1 MITDDLINEAARLMN
16 EQAADYERLQAA
28 CGRLAQVLIEGEP
41 AVIEA
46 ATRVGESQLLQMRAR
61 MVRIIRTLTSFA
73 EARAR
78 DSENSSLSPETRSA
92 FESAST
98 ELMTK
103 AREFQLTRQR
113 TAALT
118 SSGATFAT
126 ACIEM
131 CGIQPTTYSAPY
143 ARNGE
148 SRPWA

>member
-1 MITDDLINEAARLMN
+1 MTDDLINEAARLMN
-16 EQAADYERLQAA
+16 EQAADYERLGTA
-28 CGRLAQVLIEGEP
+28 CKRLAQVLIEGEP
-41 AVIEA
+41 SVIESM
-46 ATRVGESQLLQMRAR
+46 TRVGESQLLQMRAR
-61 MVRIIRTLTSFA
+61 MVRIIRTLTAFA
-73 EARAR
+73 DARAKE
-78 DSENSSLSPETRSA
+78 SETSSLSSEARSA
-92 FESAST
+92 FEAAST
-98 ELMTK
+98 GLMTQ